1 MYNLN
6 MLQSIMT
13 ATRQTEISSA
23 HGIVSSLLLRHDT
36 LLAVTERSGAITFY
50 DCFSMTAINE
60 TQDSST
66 LRNFVEVG
74 FTFSVSKNGMS
85 LDTLFLRPLPV

>member
-1 MYNLN
+1 
-6 MLQSIMT
+6 MT
-13 ATRQTEISSA
+13 ATKQTEISSA

-36 LLAVTERSGAITFY
+36 LLVVTERNGAITFY

-74 FTFSVSKNGMS
+74 FTYSVSKNGML
-85 LDTLFLRPLPV
+85 LDTLSIKSLPV